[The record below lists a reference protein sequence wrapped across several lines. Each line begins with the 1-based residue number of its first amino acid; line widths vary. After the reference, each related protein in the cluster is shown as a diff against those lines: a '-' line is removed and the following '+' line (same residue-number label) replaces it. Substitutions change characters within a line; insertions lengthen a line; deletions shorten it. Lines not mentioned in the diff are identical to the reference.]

1 MNNIKYSVKFTVD
14 GINDPSLS
22 RSSYLY
28 LYNSIR
34 FPSRVQK
41 LFGLTIFFSDA
52 EQPTSTW
59 KPVRK
64 GEKHLFDPGEPP
76 AARQVGTAWR
86 GSGAGAGTAAPGRAV
101 LPGTQGTWLGAGGS
115 AAAWG
120 WMPVGPCVPPSLGAS
135 PGQQAVLQPAC
146 SCRWWVPRLRKPTL
160 RGWGEEQ
167 SKKAE
172 APASPAASKHARIAN
187 SHRTQACLQSHSR
200 RQAKG
205 YIYLIMYLKCTIQ
218 VVIFKVLNEVH
229 RNTVNNCS

>member
-1 MNNIKYSVKFTVD
+1 MMGLFYISALYEITYLYSPRNLNRHEDMVVVGKADFFFFSLKAKIIAETLNNIKYSVKFTVD

-22 RSSYLY
+22 GSSYLY

-34 FPSRVQK
+34 FPPQVQK

-76 AARQVGTAWR
+76 ARR

-101 LPGTQGTWLGAGGS
+101 LPGTQGTWWGLGAWGL
-115 AAAWG
+115 AVAWG

-135 PGQQAVLQPAC
+135 PGQQAVL
-146 SCRWWVPRLRKPTL
+146 SN
-160 RGWGEEQ
+160 E
-167 SKKAE
+167 
-172 APASPAASKHARIAN
+172 
-187 SHRTQACLQSHSR
+187 CL
-200 RQAKG
+200 
-205 YIYLIMYLKCTIQ
+205 
-218 VVIFKVLNEVH
+218 V
-229 RNTVNNCS
+229 

>member
-76 AARQVGTAWR
+76 AARRDGTARR
-86 GSGAGAGTAAPGRAV
+86 GSGAAAGTAAPGRAV

-115 AAAWG
+115 G
-120 WMPVGPCVPPSLGAS
+120 LGSSVGLDACGAVCA
-135 PGQQAVLQPAC
+135 P
-146 SCRWWVPRLRKPTL
+146 VPR
-160 RGWGEEQ
+160 G
-167 SKKAE
+167 
-172 APASPAASKHARIAN
+172 
-187 SHRTQACLQSHSR
+187 SR
-200 RQAKG
+200 Q
-205 YIYLIMYLKCTIQ
+205 
-218 VVIFKVLNEVH
+218 F
-229 RNTVNNCS
+229 